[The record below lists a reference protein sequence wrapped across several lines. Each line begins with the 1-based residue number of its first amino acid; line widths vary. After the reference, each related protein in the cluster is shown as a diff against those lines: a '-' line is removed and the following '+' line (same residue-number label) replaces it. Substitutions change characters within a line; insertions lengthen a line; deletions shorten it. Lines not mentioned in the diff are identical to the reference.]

1 MTVRGKII
9 ASIILVIVV
18 IALIAMTTPDE
29 CKVDTSQMSTACK
42 SLIYS

>member
-9 ASIILVIVV
+9 VGIILVIAA

-29 CKVDTSQMSTACK
+29 CKVDVSEMSTACK
-42 SLIYS
+42 NLIYS